1 MTIRAAQNFQKCG
14 FKKGDV
20 VAMLAP
26 DVPTLAPIAFG
37 AICMGLPIMSMPGL
51 FKSILNKIEPKLVF
65 CMREDYDDLDEVLR
79 ELQLNPKIY
88 TFNGIKGRSE
98 AAEKFV
104 DETGIE
110 NDFS

>member
-1 MTIRAAQNFQKCG
+1 MTIRAAQNLQKCG

-20 VAMLAP
+20 VAVLAP

-37 AICMGLPIMSMPGL
+37 AICMGLPIMNIPGP
-51 FKSILNKIEPKLVF
+51 FKSIFNKIEPKLVF
-65 CMREDYDDLDEVLR
+65 CVCEDYDEIDEVLR

-98 AAEKFV
+98 AAETFV
-104 DETGIE
+104 GETGIE